1 MDTLSK
7 IWKAIWG
14 FVLRLFGLD
23 KDETPL
29 PKKSF
34 NNKVYMAFL
43 EEQIALG
50 SSVEMRLIGFS
61 MRPFLR
67 NGKDDIVLSPM
78 EGVTIRKGMVVLF
91 RSHGTHILHRVRRVE
106 KNGRLVIKGDG
117 NYRKTEYATTRD
129 VVAWVSR
136 VIPNGRGRG
145 FAYGSLRWHLRS
157 AWSLTVKVVL
167 NFGRDIKYGL
177 KRKLKL

>member
-1 MDTLSK
+1 MTTDN
-7 IWKAIWG
+7 
-14 FVLRLFGLD
+14 
-23 KDETPL
+23 TPRRTIANDIFFA
-29 PKKSF
+29 S
-34 NNKVYMAFL
+34 V
-43 EEQIALG
+43 EELLKEG
-50 SSVEMRLIGFS
+50 RSVEMLLPGGSYS

-67 NGKDDIVLSPM
+67 SGKDEIRLSSA
-78 EGVTIRKGMVVLF
+78 EGVELRKGMVVLF

-157 AWSLTVKVVL
+157 AWSLMVKVVL

>member
-1 MDTLSK
+1 MHTTKNIANDLFFSS
-7 IWKAIWG
+7 AEE
-14 FVLRLFGLD
+14 FLREG
-23 KDETPL
+23 K
-29 PKKSF
+29 
-34 NNKVYMAFL
+34 N
-43 EEQIALG
+43 
-50 SSVEMRLIGFS
+50 VEMRLIGFS

-78 EGVTIRKGMVVLF
+78 EGVTLRKGMVVLF
-91 RSHGTHILHRVRRVE
+91 CSHGTHILHRVRRVE

>member
-1 MDTLSK
+1 MHTTKNIANDLFFSS
-7 IWKAIWG
+7 AEE
-14 FVLRLFGLD
+14 FLREG
-23 KDETPL
+23 K
-29 PKKSF
+29 
-34 NNKVYMAFL
+34 
-43 EEQIALG
+43 
-50 SSVEMRLIGFS
+50 SVEMRLIGFS

-106 KNGRLVIKGDG
+106 KNGKLVIKGDG

-177 KRKLKL
+177 KRKIKL

>member
-1 MDTLSK
+1 MHTTKNIANDLFFSS
-7 IWKAIWG
+7 AEE
-14 FVLRLFGLD
+14 FLREG
-23 KDETPL
+23 K
-29 PKKSF
+29 
-34 NNKVYMAFL
+34 
-43 EEQIALG
+43 
-50 SSVEMRLIGFS
+50 SVEMRLIGFS

-78 EGVTIRKGMVVLF
+78 EGVTLRKGMVVLF
-91 RSHGTHILHRVRRVE
+91 RSHSTHILHRVRRVE

>member
-1 MDTLSK
+1 MHTTKNIANDLFFSS
-7 IWKAIWG
+7 AEE
-14 FVLRLFGLD
+14 FLREG
-23 KDETPL
+23 K
-29 PKKSF
+29 
-34 NNKVYMAFL
+34 N
-43 EEQIALG
+43 
-50 SSVEMRLIGFS
+50 VEMRLIGFS

-145 FAYGSLRWHLRS
+145 FGYGSLRWHLRS

>member
-1 MDTLSK
+1 MHTTKNIANDLFFSS
-7 IWKAIWG
+7 AEE
-14 FVLRLFGLD
+14 FLREG
-23 KDETPL
+23 K
-29 PKKSF
+29 
-34 NNKVYMAFL
+34 
-43 EEQIALG
+43 
-50 SSVEMRLIGFS
+50 SVEMRLIGFS

-67 NGKDDIVLSPM
+67 NSKDDIVLSPM
-78 EGVTIRKGMVVLF
+78 EGVTLRKGMVVLF